1 MPSRAPSNLLI
12 AGSLVALGVVFV
24 AAIAFSPRPADIPFA
39 EQSPE
44 PTYAAPAGAPVEEL
58 DPSSASITDLV
69 DEAWLVATA
78 TRTGISERALAAYA
92 GAAIAK
98 SKLTPTCG
106 LSWNTLAAI
115 GYVESYHGTYG
126 GSEIGATG
134 KISPGIYGIA
144 LDGSSTAHIPD
155 SDDGQFDGDEQ
166 YDRAVGPMQM
176 IPQTW
181 RNWRTDAN
189 ADGKR
194 DPQNIDDAV
203 MAAANYLCR
212 ASPDMIGVAG
222 WKAGIASYNSA
233 PSYLIRIAKT
243 AIEYAG

>member
-1 MPSRAPSNLLI
+1 M
-12 AGSLVALGVVFV
+12 GSLVALGLVFV
-24 AAIAFSPRPADIPFA
+24 AAIFLSPRPGDIPFA

-44 PTYAAPAGAPVEEL
+44 PTYARPAGAPLEDLE
-58 DPSSASITDLV
+58 PASASITDLV
-69 DEAWLVATA
+69 DESWLIETA
-78 TRTGISERALAAYA
+78 TRTGIPERALAAYA

-98 SKLTPTCG
+98 AKLTPSCG
-106 LSWNTLAAI
+106 ISWNTLAAI
-115 GYVESYHGTYG
+115 GYVESHHGTYG
-126 GSEIGATG
+126 GSSIDASG

-144 LDGSSTAHIPD
+144 LDGGSTAHIPD
-155 SDDGQFDGDEQ
+155 SDNGTFDKDKK

-212 ASPDMIGVAG
+212 ASPDMIGVDG